1 MNIRHRRV
9 AILSYFSSLEPADLR
24 YLFHFTVQSL
34 LPSAQLLTITHPSS
48 AVTISD
54 MKSSILYMSHVD
66 LSSSWMERVEQMF
79 FTTAARLPLIELP
92 TDHSSDELAMS
103 WERQLGYLH
112 LLEQIIRVVG
122 FRVTTY
128 VPYMTSIVL
137 QLLKYSLHFR
147 KADLGV
153 VNDAVADD
161 PDVGDYD
168 EEKDEDDEEVKST
181 ATSKSRAHRL
191 RSLNQSARVRSLCL
205 LRLSGTTPIPTYL
218 LLTHFI

>member
-1 MNIRHRRV
+1 
-9 AILSYFSSLEPADLR
+9 
-24 YLFHFTVQSL
+24 
-34 LPSAQLLTITHPSS
+34 
-48 AVTISD
+48 
-54 MKSSILYMSHVD
+54 
-66 LSSSWMERVEQMF
+66 MERVEQMF
-79 FTTAARLPLIELP
+79 FTTTIRLPLIELP
-92 TDHSSDELAMS
+92 ADHSSDELAMS

-112 LLEQIIRVVG
+112 LLEQTIRVVG

-147 KADLGV
+147 KADLCV
-153 VNDAVADD
+153 VDDAVADD
-161 PDVGDYD
+161 PDVGEYD
-168 EEKDEDDEEVKST
+168 DEQDEDDAEVRST